1 MQHQLAVAGFGHRNE
16 AVRTGMQAVDHG
28 VNGITDERAHF
39 VVKVK
44 AIAFLGVRII
54 GETQMEHQIKNRVVI
69 NDAHRCQDFLA
80 VAVPSAHQR
89 LMILSGI

>member
-1 MQHQLAVAGFGHRNE
+1 
-16 AVRTGMQAVDHG
+16 MQAVDHG
-28 VNGITDERAHF
+28 VNGVAHERAHF

-44 AIAFLGVRII
+44 TIAFFGVGII
-54 GETQMEHQIKNRVVI
+54 SETQMEHQVKNRVVI
-69 NDAHRCQDFLA
+69 NDTHRGQDFLT